1 MRAGWWS
8 RGDAVLSARPWPA
21 GLRVPGRRDS
31 STGSPSTPTSSRPA
45 PSPAGSAPPR
55 PARRAPARQA
65 DNCDADPMRSDGRAL
80 PDLAQTLV
88 LRQLGLIRTDQ
99 LPDLA
104 ARVNPGRL
112 RRVTLAALPSRLL
125 VPVLAVHEPGPS
137 GLARRRC
144 ALEAVETCHSSR
156 RPHLDSGLVP
166 DLPCHSSASP
176 RQVGSG
182 LLAGPVP
189 GPAMRHQSA
198 AVPAP
203 KHR

>member
-1 MRAGWWS
+1 
-8 RGDAVLSARPWPA
+8 
-21 GLRVPGRRDS
+21 
-31 STGSPSTPTSSRPA
+31 
-45 PSPAGSAPPR
+45 
-55 PARRAPARQA
+55 
-65 DNCDADPMRSDGRAL
+65 MRSDGRAL

-144 ALEAVETCHSSR
+144 ALEAVEKLVTAPGGRTCR
-156 RPHLDSGLVP
+156 VPLDALHMG
-166 DLPCHSSASP
+166 SA
-176 RQVGSG
+176 
-182 LLAGPVP
+182 
-189 GPAMRHQSA
+189 
-198 AVPAP
+198 
-203 KHR
+203 